1 MNKKLLI
8 AGGILAA
15 AVAGGAVWVMLPD
28 GKPQTLAAYWDG
40 ESALDQPDKSG
51 RLPLLRAVEAGD
63 IDVAKYL
70 VAAGAD
76 TDKKDRNGV
85 SALALAAGSGN
96 FNLFEAVAA
105 GHKGNFKA
113 PELMDKALDGGNLKI
128 VQALLDKGSD
138 ANAVLLFKGKHKPDD
153 MPDMTDPRVVT
164 PLKKAVAAE
173 RADIAAALLDK
184 GADGAG
190 YFLQQVVRTGKPEL
204 VRVLGDKA
212 GDLRALEIKNMDLLT
227 YAADKAP
234 LATLSY
240 LIDKNAGDI
249 NLALQQVLLYRKG
262 EADGD
267 KADAAKGNG
276 EAEEMAAGG
285 NAVPE
290 RGAEDKKAAD
300 AAQPGGEAGVS
311 AVSAEGKAA
320 AAELLLQRGARPTA
334 EAMEMMLARKQPD
347 IYLAL
352 AKCMPNPNVAANGK
366 DSMLIYAIEH
376 GYTDAVEYL
385 LEQGADIWLAEAGG
399 KMPLGEAIRLAKK
412 YPELPPLFEKKLKGP
427 NEQGYEG
434 ETALML
440 YAKAGDEPAFMRL
453 VQGGGDIFLTDNAGR
468 TLLMYAAEGGNDK
481 IMAHL
486 LYNGLNVAAKDN
498 AGRTAL
504 MYAAGAGHDAMVASL
519 LEKGAKAVDADYEG
533 KTALMYAA
541 EKCRPETL
549 RLFLD
554 NGEGVIK
561 TDNKQRTALMYAA
574 KSGNVPAAAF
584 LLEQNNDVGQFDADD
599 VSVLAYAAQS
609 GNAEMIKLILTYG
622 GDVYA
627 TDKFGRL
634 PLLYAVQKGN
644 EAQFDLLNS
653 VHMAYTEVNRKN
665 GKTVLMYASA
675 GENAEILR
683 RVLDG
688 SKPVL
693 NRKDRQGRTA
703 LMYAVNKGRPDI
715 IRDFLRKG
723 ANPEARDNAG
733 KTVLMY
739 AAEGMVSVNM
749 VTVLHRLQG
758 LHSPIIHMRDNDGKT
773 ALMYAADGKYSQ
785 LIKVHMLLGTDM
797 DANVADNTGKTA
809 LMYAVGNA
817 AVRVDIKMAEE
828 LLNASKD
835 VNQKDDNGRTA
846 LMYAAEN
853 PNAGSRILDMLIA
866 KGADVNAADN
876 NGKTVLMYAAAGGDI
891 GKVRLLIDA
900 GAKTGAKTQDGKTA
914 ADFAKSCGP
923 CFVNATKGLWK

>member
-1 MNKKLLI
+1 
-8 AGGILAA
+8 
-15 AVAGGAVWVMLPD
+15 
-28 GKPQTLAAYWDG
+28 
-40 ESALDQPDKSG
+40 
-51 RLPLLRAVEAGD
+51 
-63 IDVAKYL
+63 
-70 VAAGAD
+70 
-76 TDKKDRNGV
+76 
-85 SALALAAGSGN
+85 
-96 FNLFEAVAA
+96 
-105 GHKGNFKA
+105 
-113 PELMDKALDGGNLKI
+113 
-128 VQALLDKGSD
+128 
-138 ANAVLLFKGKHKPDD
+138 
-153 MPDMTDPRVVT
+153 
-164 PLKKAVAAE
+164 
-173 RADIAAALLDK
+173 
-184 GADGAG
+184 
-190 YFLQQVVRTGKPEL
+190 
-204 VRVLGDKA
+204 
-212 GDLRALEIKNMDLLT
+212 
-227 YAADKAP
+227 
-234 LATLSY
+234 
-240 LIDKNAGDI
+240 
-249 NLALQQVLLYRKG
+249 
-262 EADGD
+262 
-267 KADAAKGNG
+267 
-276 EAEEMAAGG
+276 
-285 NAVPE
+285 
-290 RGAEDKKAAD
+290 
-300 AAQPGGEAGVS
+300 
-311 AVSAEGKAA
+311 
-320 AAELLLQRGARPTA
+320 
-334 EAMEMMLARKQPD
+334 
-347 IYLAL
+347 
-352 AKCMPNPNVAANGK
+352 
-366 DSMLIYAIEH
+366 
-376 GYTDAVEYL
+376 
-385 LEQGADIWLAEAGG
+385 
-399 KMPLGEAIRLAKK
+399 
-412 YPELPPLFEKKLKGP
+412 
-427 NEQGYEG
+427 
-434 ETALML
+434 
-440 YAKAGDEPAFMRL
+440 
-453 VQGGGDIFLTDNAGR
+453 
-468 TLLMYAAEGGNDK
+468 
-481 IMAHL
+481 
-486 LYNGLNVAAKDN
+486 
-498 AGRTAL
+498 
-504 MYAAGAGHDAMVASL
+504 
-519 LEKGAKAVDADYEG
+519 
-533 KTALMYAA
+533 
-541 EKCRPETL
+541 
-549 RLFLD
+549 
-554 NGEGVIK
+554 
-561 TDNKQRTALMYAA
+561 
-574 KSGNVPAAAF
+574 
-584 LLEQNNDVGQFDADD
+584 
-599 VSVLAYAAQS
+599 
-609 GNAEMIKLILTYG
+609 MIKLILTYG